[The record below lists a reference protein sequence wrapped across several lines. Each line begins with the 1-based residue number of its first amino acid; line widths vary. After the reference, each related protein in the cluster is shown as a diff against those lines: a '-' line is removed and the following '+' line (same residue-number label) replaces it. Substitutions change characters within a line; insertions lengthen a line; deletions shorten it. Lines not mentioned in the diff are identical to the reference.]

1 MNYNR
6 EPDRQ
11 IYIQQASHMIA
22 FSYELKRR
30 ICIYKNYTVQIQ
42 ILKINCFI
50 EVIITIIIKR
60 ISRAR
65 PCTAQGGSTGRFVG
79 VSTR

>member
-11 IYIQQASHMIA
+11 IYIQQASHIIA

-30 ICIYKNYTVQIQ
+30 ICIYIRTTQYKY
-42 ILKINCFI
+42 
-50 EVIITIIIKR
+50 R
-60 ISRAR
+60 Y
-65 PCTAQGGSTGRFVG
+65 
-79 VSTR
+79 